1 MVRNEPAEAELLLP
15 DAPALEEPELDGL
28 EELELGEELDG
39 EEEVDPELPEGD
51 DAEPELLDGEEDE
64 PLLIEPD
71 ELPELPEVLDLSPA
85 AIATPDTAEKAKAKS
100 TALLRNFI

>member
-15 DAPALEEPELDGL
+15 DAPALEEPELEGL
-28 EELELGEELDG
+28 ELDG
-39 EEEVDPELPEGD
+39 EEDVDPELPEGD
-51 DAEPELLDGEEDE
+51 DAEPALLDGEEDE

-71 ELPELPEVLDLSPA
+71 ELPDEPDLSPA